1 LPSYRLY
8 RVDGAGKIT
17 SAEWLDAAHDEEVK
31 RLARELVP
39 DGMAE
44 VWERGRLV
52 ARLGLDEESPGEGS
66 PSD

>member
-1 LPSYRLY
+1 MPSYRLY

-17 SAEWLDAAHDEEVK
+17 SADWLEATDDGHAT
-31 RLARELVP
+31 RLAREQAP

-52 ARLGLDEESPGEGS
+52 ARLGPGEDS

>member
-1 LPSYRLY
+1 MPSYRLY
-8 RVDGAGKIT
+8 RVDGTGKIT
-17 SAEWLDAAHDEEVK
+17 SADWLDATDDGHAT
-31 RLARELVP
+31 RLAREQAP

-52 ARLGLDEESPGEGS
+52 ARLGPGEEL